1 MFLVCNLKRGQAAWL
16 LPFSN
21 YKPLNTSF
29 GQFFILILVTLGKM
43 KHVFISKDSKVSLYY
58 ICFNLLTKILF
69 TFSAKNFGRIS
80 QLEVNIKEDGNRFRT
95 DFQRFIGTLA
105 SSQSERR
112 DQVEMNIMRG

>member
-1 MFLVCNLKRGQAAWL
+1 MDAVNAPTFFGYIISVLAMVDMKEAQK
-16 LPFSN
+16 ST
-21 YKPLNTSF
+21 PL
-29 GQFFILILVTLGKM
+29 I
-43 KHVFISKDSKVSLYY
+43 KVSLYAFIY
-58 ICFNLLTKILF
+58 WQDFLF

-112 DQVEMNIMRG
+112 DQVEMNIMRGWK